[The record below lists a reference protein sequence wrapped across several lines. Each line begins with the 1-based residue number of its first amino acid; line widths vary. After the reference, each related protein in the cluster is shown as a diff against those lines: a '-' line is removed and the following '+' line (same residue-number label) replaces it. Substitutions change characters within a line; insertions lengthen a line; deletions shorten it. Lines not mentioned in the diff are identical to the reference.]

1 MKSVRS
7 RKRRSQEENRMSDT
21 SNTSSNDTDEPLY
34 SELNLI
40 DLYDNDN
47 VERTPSNGEPEGGD
61 GQREVKENVV
71 PSPVQPQHLDSYEE
85 MDKIVE
91 SAGDIHASSDQGDN
105 LGKITILLRERQLRL
120 CVKFRS
126 T

>member
-7 RKRRSQEENRMSDT
+7 RKRRSQEENTMSDT

-40 DLYDNDN
+40 DLYDNGN
-47 VERTPSNGEPEGGD
+47 IENTPSYGEPEGGD

-71 PSPVQPQHLDSYEE
+71 PSPVQPQHLDPYDGIEE
-85 MDKIVE
+85 IVE
-91 SAGDIHASSDQGDN
+91 SASDIHASSDQSDN
-105 LGKITILLRERQLRL
+105 LGKITILFRE
-120 CVKFRS
+120 
-126 T
+126 